1 MRSPELA
8 AVTSICAS
16 MLTVQHCVYGC
27 DGDVPGSP
35 AGGHGHL
42 GREDRRGGRVLAV
55 ELHQYANRRP
65 PSRAAIRALASVLSD
80 RAERLREY
88 AERLEAAGDEG
99 PGGDSPG
106 SRR

>member
-1 MRSPELA
+1 MDATETFREALREVTDTSVEKIAEEAGYSRS
-8 AVTSICAS
+8 SF
-16 MLTVQHCVYGC
+16 
-27 DGDVPGSP
+27 D
-35 AGGHGHL
+35 
-42 GREDRRGGRVLAV
+42 
-55 ELHQYANRRP
+55 QYANRRP